1 MTKYVFSYHGNSEMP
16 TDQAAIDEVMTA
28 WGAWFGSLGDAV
40 VDGGNPF
47 GASKTVA
54 SDGSLSDGNA
64 ASLSGY
70 SIVQADSL
78 DAAAKMA
85 QGCPVLGGGGT
96 VTVSETIEM

>member
-16 TDQAAIDEVMTA
+16 TDQAVIDQVMAA
-28 WGAWFGSLGDAV
+28 WGAWFGQLGDAV

-54 SDGSLSDGNA
+54 SDGSVSDGNA

-78 DAAAKMA
+78 DAATEMAK
-85 QGCPVLGGGGT
+85 GCPVLEGGGT